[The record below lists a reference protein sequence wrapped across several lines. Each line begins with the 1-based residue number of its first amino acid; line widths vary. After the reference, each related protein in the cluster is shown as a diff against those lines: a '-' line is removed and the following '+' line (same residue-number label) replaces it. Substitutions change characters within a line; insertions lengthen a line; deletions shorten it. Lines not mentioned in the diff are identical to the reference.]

1 MGRRRKIPRPQ
12 RHPGLQTQSRD
23 DEAQV
28 MAVLSIPR
36 GRERDL
42 RVIELED
49 GPLALYMEV
58 LYIPGDVETYRQST
72 RSYWQY
78 IDKHPEIY
86 EQDGTPRWKRH
97 LTTGP
102 KDSEEAE

>member
-12 RHPGLQTQSRD
+12 RHPGLQAQSRH

-28 MAVLSIPR
+28 VAVLSIPR

-49 GPLALYMEV
+49 GALALYME
-58 LYIPGDVETYRQST
+58 LFYIPGEPETYRAST
-72 RSYWQY
+72 RGYWKY
-78 IDKHPEIY
+78 IDSQPEIY
-86 EQDGTPRWKRH
+86 EPDGTPKWRRY